1 MANPRRSLLYISTFD
16 PTVAST
22 GTTTRGK
29 LFLQWLAARYDVH
42 AVYISDPNRGRP
54 DAKLLSKL
62 ASSTCIPYSS
72 LGYFGFSL
80 GLYRAAN
87 KAIADHGIDVIFADF
102 EKAGMY
108 ARLLSRKHSIPYIYN
123 SHNVEYQRYLS
134 LAAGDARRYP
144 MVPYLYAIERFAC
157 GGADATVAITAPDAE
172 VFRSWKPRG
181 KVFSLPSAFD
191 ESTFHPFFE
200 DVATERPVV
209 LMVGNYTNP
218 GNRDGAEQVIRKVVT
233 KVAARHPEVIFR
245 FVGIGFPAGLTH
257 PNVENAGFVSD
268 LTEEYRR
275 AKIILVPI
283 RQGGGIKI
291 KAVEALA
298 FGRLVISTP
307 KGMEGIEH
315 EKFELTRV
323 GNIDK
328 FPELINSAL
337 AQPAR
342 RTTRNWNL
350 VREKFGNQTQMLTIQ
365 AQIER
370 AIGRRTTRQHAFVPV
385 AYRVGLLALTFDW
398 VLRTLTENSQL
409 LVLVDQL
416 FV

>member
-1 MANPRRSLLYISTFD
+1 MANPRRSLLYLSTFD

-42 AVYISDPNRGRP
+42 AVYISDPDRGRP

-72 LGYFGFSL
+72 LGYFAFSL
-80 GLYRAAN
+80 GLYRAAE
-87 KAIADHGIDVIFADF
+87 KVIAENQIDVIFADF

-108 ARLLSRKHSIPYIYN
+108 ARLLSRRHSIPYIYN

-144 MVPYLYAIERFAC
+144 MVPYIYAIERFAC
-157 GGADATVAITAPDAE
+157 GGAEATVAITAPDAE

-181 KVFSLPSAFD
+181 QVFSLPSAFD
-191 ESTFHPFFE
+191 ESTFHPFFD

-218 GNRDGAEQVIRKVVT
+218 GNRDGAEQVVKKVVA
-233 KVAARHPEVIFR
+233 KVAARHPQVLFR
-245 FVGIGFPAGLTH
+245 FVGIGFPAGLSH

-275 AKIILVPI
+275 AKVILVPI

-298 FGRLVISTP
+298 FGRVVISTP

-315 EKFELTRV
+315 EKFELTQV
-323 GNIDK
+323 GNIDQ
-328 FPELINSAL
+328 FPALINDAL

-342 RTTRNWNL
+342 RTTRNWSM

-370 AIGRRTTRQHAFVPV
+370 VIGTRRPRQHGLVPAV
-385 AYRVGLLALTFDW
+385 YRVGLLALSVDW
-398 VLRTLTENSQL
+398 VLRTLVETGPALAVMDSL
-409 LVLVDQL
+409 LA
-416 FV
+416 